1 MTRVLRGRMPSVDA
15 RTVLFLGVM
24 WLPMVLWLMVV

>member
-15 RTVLFLGVM
+15 RTVLLIGVI
-24 WLPMVLWLMVV
+24 WLPIVLLLMVV